1 MIIVILQEV
10 IILVFILFYFNLF
23 PYRRDREADR
33 YDSDIC
39 IAKQWETN
47 NFFGLFLIKKN
58 AFK

>member
-47 NFFGLFLIKKN
+47 NFLGFF
-58 AFK
+58 